1 MARQLLGKTYKD
13 MGNTNMSR
21 EEFRDRKANQKEA
34 KARVEKHG
42 VQAAQQKTQEK
53 AYGVN
58 NLEKFDLAA
67 TGGGSALSRIKQG
80 DGGYEKGE
88 DGAPDT
94 YGAGKER
101 LSIKDVKNLWQ
112 NGVDKGGEGQ
122 EGRYSLGE
130 LQEYG
135 DSLGGQKFGKNAQKF
150 LAAKMAEYGADS
162 KFQSGMKRGR
172 GDLSG
177 VTLPD
182 NGGGTTT
189 PEVPDEGDTTI
200 PVDTNIGNTTM
211 TQEQE
216 VHQTI
221 DNTKTMEGGTVN
233 VGDVSGT
240 IGMIDN
246 SVNDLSVNFNHN
258 NNTQAQS
265 NGGGLDLNN
274 PWIYGSGAADRDA
287 SLAKAL
293 GLNNNTQARSDLR
306 MKPYTARD
314 AVAHAN
320 TDTLISGYDQRV
332 VDTTN
337 HFGHLSGTTSGGLM
351 SVFDVISK
359 FKPEPSE
366 RIEPQYDDD

>member
-1 MARQLLGKTYKD
+1 MAQQLLGKKYKD
-13 MGNTNMSR
+13 MGDTNMSR
-21 EEFRDRKANQKEA
+21 EEFKSRKANQKEA
-34 KARVEKHG
+34 KSRVAKHG
-42 VQAAQQKTQEK
+42 AQKAQQKTQEK
-53 AYGVN
+53 AYGVKKLDN
-58 NLEKFDLAA
+58 FDLAA
-67 TGGGSALSRIKQG
+67 TGGGSALSRIGQG
-80 DGGYEKGE
+80 NGGYEKGE

-94 YGAGKER
+94 YGAGRER
-101 LSIKDVKNLWQ
+101 LSVKDVKNLWQ

-122 EGRYSLGE
+122 EGRFSLGE

-135 DSLGGQKFGKNAQKF
+135 ESLGGQKFGKNAQKF

-233 VGDVSGT
+233 VGDDNT

-258 NNTQAQS
+258 GNTQQQS
-265 NGGGLDLNN
+265 NGGGGLDLNN
-274 PWIYGSGAADRDA
+274 PWTYGSATADRDA
-287 SLAKAL
+287 SLAKSL
-293 GLNNNTQARSDLR
+293 GLNNNIQARSDLR

-320 TDTLISGYDQRV
+320 TDTIVSGYDQRV
-332 VDTTN
+332 VDTTD
-337 HFGHLSGTTSGGLM
+337 HFGALSGTTSGGLL
-351 SVFDVISK
+351 SIFDVISK

-366 RIEPQYDDD
+366 RIEPEYDDD